1 MSKSDE
7 TLVNC
12 QNRQGIP
19 HNSSRREFL
28 NTTAMGIGAL
38 GLGTLLSSDVE
49 AKTIGGKG
57 KVERVIH
64 IFLQGGPSHIDTF
77 DPKPKLQQLDGKE
90 LPRGVANGSPF
101 QFNRSGKSG
110 LEISEVFPELQKHA
124 DDICI
129 LRGMTTDVPD
139 HNLATV
145 LMNTGN
151 FTFSRPSVGS
161 WVTYGL
167 GSSNE
172 NLPAFISLRPGG
184 NPSPQSYQSSFLP
197 GIYQGTPINTQLRDV
212 NQMITNIKSYESL
225 GNQRGMLDFL
235 KKQNTIHSLQNNK
248 DFHLENRIKS
258 FELAYNMQIEATDAF
273 DVNKEDK
280 KVRDAYGNTPQGKQM
295 LIARRLAERGVRFI
309 QAWHG
314 SWDHH
319 SNVKDNISNKSREI
333 DKPLAQLIADLKER
347 GVLDSTLII
356 VGGEFGR
363 TARRDQISRNNF
375 GRAHQNSVFST
386 LMIGGGVKGGTAYGS
401 SDELGIQ
408 PVTGKMGVH
417 DLHATILHALG
428 FDHTK
433 LTYTYNGRP
442 FRLTDV
448 FGNVHKGIFA

>member
-1 MSKSDE
+1 MQNFDQ

-12 QNRQGIP
+12 QNRAGIP
-19 HNSSRREFL
+19 HNMTKREFL
-28 NTTAMGIGAL
+28 NNTAMGVGAL
-38 GLGTLLSSDVE
+38 GLASLLGPQAVYGAE
-49 AKTIGGKG
+49 NFGKAK
-57 KVERVIH
+57 RVIH

-77 DPKPKLQQLDGKE
+77 DPKPTLKKLDGKE
-90 LPRGVANGSPF
+90 LSRGVANGSPF
-101 QFNRSGKSG
+101 EFNKSGKSG

-151 FTFSRPSVGS
+151 FKFSRPSVGS

-167 GSSNE
+167 GTDNE

-184 NPSPQSYQSSFLP
+184 NPRPQSYQASFLP
-197 GIYQGTPINTQLRDV
+197 GLYQGTPINSQLRNVGD
-212 NQMITNIKSYESL
+212 MITNIKGFDSL
-225 GNQRGMLDFL
+225 DGQRGMLDFL
-235 KKQNTIHSLQNNK
+235 RKQNTLHSLGNNK
-248 DFHLENRIKS
+248 DEHLENRIKS

-280 KVRDAYGNTPQGKQM
+280 ATRDAYGNTAQGKQM
-295 LIARRLAERGVRFI
+295 LIARRLAERGVRFV
-309 QAWHG
+309 QCWHG

-319 SNVKDNISNKSREI
+319 SNVKDNVTNRARDI
-333 DKPLAQLIADLKER
+333 DKPLAQLIADLKQR
-347 GVLDSTLII
+347 GMLEETLII

-375 GRAHQNSVFST
+375 GRAHQNSGFST
-386 LMIGGGVKGGTAYGS
+386 LMIGGGIKGGMAYGS
-401 SDELGIQ
+401 TDDLGIDA
-408 PVTGKMGVH
+408 VSGKMNVH
-417 DLHATILHALG
+417 DLHATILYTLG
-428 FDHTK
+428 FDHKK

-448 FGNVHKGIFA
+448 FGEVHKDIIA